1 MKKKVRIFKA
11 GGDTG
16 AYLNK
21 TAQWMM
27 QMGGTPDISQIGYPS
42 QQPQQVSEEDITNL
56 IISDLSNQIP
66 EDQIAFKLVTIHK
79 LEPVVAQQF
88 ISSVKDMLVKQNEE
102 YEDEDVQEEKVA
114 EAEMFTNEE
123 EPEFETEDE
132 QALYQNTSGQD
143 DDDDTEFAAD
153 LIKKYGGSKR
163 NYVNSVLKL
172 VKKQMGGD
180 TKSDDTDP
188 IGENVRKKQTDS
200 FLNTVKNQAVIAQV
214 KDQAEKQYEQMM
226 QQQALQN
233 FIPNYEEQDYMQFGG
248 QRRAMR
254 QFNKAMRNLPV
265 TMQPVTK
272 FDVRRSGL
280 FGRPKEYSIDFGM
293 NPLMQLANPML
304 AGMYGYGRVP
314 TGTKSQGRIVTET
327 VAKANN
333 KNSTKEVASQTNS
346 EAAAKSA
353 QPTLE
358 EMRAAAEAAGDWNYT
373 PEQTTI
379 ENNNTTVNTT
389 VNTPRTN
396 PQTPVNTS
404 PQADNVPVS
413 NHLIGIPEDVTL
425 LYNKDRPNAVYYQKD
440 GKWYIAPNHANEPFY
455 NEEKVFEVTDPER
468 IEKIKTF
475 KPSQYKSSQGLT
487 GKDYIYDRDD
497 YGNWYYRKDNKKHK
511 VTNPE
516 TLKKLNNNENKS
528 VIYGTL
534 ASKPDYYYRITN
546 DNNFVM
552 FKGDPSK
559 HTSKTKPISTI
570 TKKNNHYDWNYLNYN
585 IKFSENPYLKLKEVG
600 GVVNN
605 PFVDPY
611 GNLQKFISGGY
622 DPSQADIDDV
632 YSKDTTDPYF
642 RYGGLTTYQNKGE
655 TNENYCPPGATN
667 CFPRKTQET
676 ETKDEEEATDYK
688 TRLAQEKERKNWE
701 HEYMRRQNPFGN
713 TPNMLG
719 NFGNQIMGN
728 YGFYNPL
735 INNRAL
741 PGLPQYMGS
750 WNKMVGTPYD
760 KRTGQQF
767 MGIPGFN
774 PNAQISNIDV
784 TKTGILGRPKKF
796 SVTYNNNPS
805 GKPEDRRL
813 AGSSFT
819 GMPNMNT
826 DSKSY
831 GNQPGRQ
838 RPFYVGKKYE
848 TDFEDVDN
856 TPRLGNLEY
865 MQQAKANNSKQDTD
879 YTKQFQEQQKA
890 KGLMWNESLN
900 KWVPSTQ
907 EQPVNSQTN
916 LEKVRP
922 VGNITYEQRNRA
934 MSPSPEKLN
943 ELYNRDVFNDY
954 KYGGLHKFLPQAQPG
969 VQTPVTQDER
979 FEPLPM
985 MSSKQAGQNLF
996 NQSRENIMSQ
1006 AQFEPDQYT
1015 QDFKRKDIFGGNAAE
1030 ALPWINA
1037 GVLGAAGMINRYR
1050 DKDREAA
1057 MYENLTADNLYVS
1070 DPSRDR
1076 GDYETNSGLYRPDE
1090 MGQKWNSR
1098 SKQFGGEMD
1107 YEEGDEVDMTEEEL
1121 EEFLANGG
1129 EIY

>member
-27 QMGGTPDISQIGYPS
+27 QIGGTPDISQIGYPS

-88 ISSVKDMLVKQNEE
+88 IGSVKDMLVKQNEE
-102 YEDEDVQEEKVA
+102 GEDEDVQEERVA

-132 QALYQNTSGQD
+132 QALYQNTLGQD

-153 LIKKYGGSKR
+153 LIMKYGGSKR

-200 FLNTVKNQAVIAQV
+200 FVNTVKNQAVIAQV

-280 FGRPKEYSIDFGM
+280 FGRPKEYSIEFGM

-304 AGMYGYGRVP
+304 ASMYGYGRVP

-379 ENNNTTVNTT
+379 ENNRTSSTASNTTRSNTVPNNTENTQTSVENENNT
-389 VNTPRTN
+389 V
-396 PQTPVNTS
+396 V
-404 PQADNVPVS
+404 
-413 NHLIGIPEDVTL
+413 
-425 LYNKDRPNAVYYQKD
+425 
-440 GKWYIAPNHANEPFY
+440 
-455 NEEKVFEVTDPER
+455 
-468 IEKIKTF
+468 
-475 KPSQYKSSQGLT
+475 KPSIKKDKWGRPEGSEWYNYDPDNAKKQKEAQAYFKQKEAERLNQINSNNPAMYMAPDGTYKYRPMSALA
-487 GKDYIYDRDD
+487 DD
-497 YGNWYYRKDNKKHK
+497 D
-511 VTNPE
+511 
-516 TLKKLNNNENKS
+516 L
-528 VIYGTL
+528 
-534 ASKPDYYYRITN
+534 
-546 DNNFVM
+546 
-552 FKGDPSK
+552 
-559 HTSKTKPISTI
+559 ISTI
-570 TKKNNHYDWNYLNYN
+570 VMGGLNWKGILGSPLDFVANKMLGSGAKKASSKLGSAAAKQFLGKGQNMLNPGQKMLN
-585 IKFSENPYLKLKEVG
+585 QGQNMLNRGQGMLNPGQKMLNPPPGYQYRLPFQSG

-622 DPSQADIDDV
+622 DPSQADIDDM
-632 YSKDTTDPYF
+632 YAKDTSDPYF
-642 RYGGLTTYQNKGE
+642 RYGGLTKAQNGIMHPQRAAE
-655 TNENYCPPGATN
+655 YTQERSGQTAENCRPPYTN
-667 CFPRKTQET
+667 CFPRKTKEA
-676 ETKDEEEATDYK
+676 EAKDEEEATDYE
-688 TRLAQEKERKNWE
+688 TRLAQEKKKWE
-701 HEYMRRQNPFGN
+701 QEFMQRQNPFGS

-741 PGLPQYMGS
+741 PGLSQYMGS

-826 DSKSY
+826 NSKSY

-848 TDFEDVDN
+848 TDFEETDN

-907 EQPVNSQTN
+907 EQLVNSQTN

-943 ELYNRDVFNDY
+943 ELYNKDVFNDY

-1057 MYENLTADNLYVS
+1057 MYENLTADNLYAS

>member
-143 DDDDTEFAAD
+143 DDDTEFAAD
-153 LIKKYGGSKR
+153 LIMKYGGSKR

-200 FLNTVKNQAVIAQV
+200 FVNIVKNQAVIAQV

-254 QFNKAMRNLPV
+254 QFNKAMKNLPV

-280 FGRPKEYSIDFGM
+280 FGRPKEYSIEFGM

-304 AGMYGYGRVP
+304 ASMYGYGRVP

-333 KNSTKEVASQTNS
+333 KNSTKEIASQTNS

-358 EMRAAAEAAGDWNYT
+358 EMRAAAEAAGDAGTWGTSPASTTTQEKSNV
-373 PEQTTI
+373 PEGVTKLFEKNPPKVGET
-379 ENNNTTVNTT
+379 NSAYLMRVTGNPGYYNNT
-389 VNTPRTN
+389 
-396 PQTPVNTS
+396 
-404 PQADNVPVS
+404 
-413 NHLIGIPEDVTL
+413 DVW
-425 LYNKDRPNAVYYQKD
+425 D
-440 GKWYIAPNHANEPFY
+440 GTKF
-455 NEEKVFEVTDPER
+455 V
-468 IEKIKTF
+468 
-475 KPSQYKSSQGLT
+475 
-487 GKDYIYDRDD
+487 
-497 YGNWYYRKDNKKHK
+497 GNSLNKKQQ
-511 VTNPE
+511 
-516 TLKKLNNNENKS
+516 
-528 VIYGTL
+528 
-534 ASKPDYYYRITN
+534 
-546 DNNFVM
+546 
-552 FKGDPSK
+552 
-559 HTSKTKPISTI
+559 
-570 TKKNNHYDWNYLNYN
+570 
-585 IKFSENPYLKLKEVG
+585 G
-600 GVVNN
+600 GVIDN
-605 PFVDPY
+605 PMPDQF

-632 YSKDTTDPYF
+632 YSKDTSDPYKASEGWQVTNPNNVVDTYNPRF
-642 RYGGLTTYQNKGE
+642 GSSISNRYPVEQN
-655 TNENYCPPGATN
+655 
-667 CFPRKTQET
+667 Q
-676 ETKDEEEATDYK
+676 
-688 TRLAQEKERKNWE
+688 
-701 HEYMRRQNPFGN
+701 QNPFGN

-826 DSKSY
+826 NSKSY

-838 RPFYVGKKYE
+838 RPFYAGKKYE
-848 TDFEDVDN
+848 TDFEDVDP
-856 TPRLGNLEY
+856 TPRLSNLEY

-1057 MYENLTADNLYVS
+1057 MYENLTADNLYAS

>member
-88 ISSVKDMLVKQNEE
+88 IGSVKDMLVKQNEE
-102 YEDEDVQEEKVA
+102 GEDKDVQEERVA

-132 QALYQNTSGQD
+132 QALYQNTLGQD

-153 LIKKYGGSKR
+153 LIMKYGGSKR

-200 FLNTVKNQAVIAQV
+200 FVNTVKNQAVIAQV

-254 QFNKAMRNLPV
+254 QFNRAMRNLPV

-280 FGRPKEYSIDFGM
+280 FGRPKEYSMEFGM

-304 AGMYGYGRVP
+304 ASMYGYGRIP

-346 EAAAKSA
+346 EAAAKSS

-358 EMRAAAEAAGDWNYT
+358 EMRAAAEAAGDWGYT
-373 PEQTTI
+373 P
-379 ENNNTTVNTT
+379 
-389 VNTPRTN
+389 
-396 PQTPVNTS
+396 PQTNTGNTQS
-404 PQADNVPVS
+404 V
-413 NHLIGIPEDVTL
+413 EDKNDV
-425 LYNKDRPNAVYYQKD
+425 V
-440 GKWYIAPNHANEPFY
+440 
-455 NEEKVFEVTDPER
+455 V
-468 IEKIKTF
+468 
-475 KPSQYKSSQGLT
+475 KPSVKKDKWGRPEGSEWYNFDPDKKTWLQETQSDGYK
-487 GKDYIYDRDD
+487 
-497 YGNWYYRKDNKKHK
+497 
-511 VTNPE
+511 
-516 TLKKLNNNENKS
+516 
-528 VIYGTL
+528 
-534 ASKPDYYYRITN
+534 
-546 DNNFVM
+546 
-552 FKGDPSK
+552 K
-559 HTSKTKPISTI
+559 HTSTNKGASLNPVENLLNTP
-570 TKKNNHYDWNYLNYN
+570 NNILSKMYQ
-585 IKFSENPYLKLKEVG
+585 IG

-642 RYGGLTTYQNKGE
+642 KYGGLTEYEDKGE
-655 TNENYCPPGATN
+655 VTE
-667 CFPRKTQET
+667 ET
-676 ETKDEEEATDYK
+676 DFE
-688 TRLAQEKERKNWE
+688 TRLAEEKKKWEQEF
-701 HEYMRRQNPFGN
+701 MQRQNPFGS

-719 NFGNQIMGN
+719 NFGNQIRGN

-826 DSKSY
+826 NSKSY

-848 TDFEDVDN
+848 TDFEETDN

-907 EQPVNSQTN
+907 EQLVNSQTN

-943 ELYNRDVFNDY
+943 ELYNKDVFNDY

-1057 MYENLTADNLYVS
+1057 MYENLTSDNLYAS

>member
-42 QQPQQVSEEDITNL
+42 QQPQPQQVSEEDITNL

-102 YEDEDVQEEKVA
+102 YEDEDVQEERVA

-280 FGRPKEYSIDFGM
+280 FGRPKEYSIEFGM

-304 AGMYGYGRVP
+304 ASMYGYGRVP

-358 EMRAAAEAAGDWNYT
+358 EMRAAAEAAGDAGTWGTSLVSTTTQEKSNV
-373 PEQTTI
+373 PEGVTKLFEKNPPKVGET
-379 ENNNTTVNTT
+379 NSAYLMRVTGNPGYYNNT
-389 VNTPRTN
+389 
-396 PQTPVNTS
+396 
-404 PQADNVPVS
+404 
-413 NHLIGIPEDVTL
+413 DVW
-425 LYNKDRPNAVYYQKD
+425 D
-440 GKWYIAPNHANEPFY
+440 GTKF
-455 NEEKVFEVTDPER
+455 V
-468 IEKIKTF
+468 
-475 KPSQYKSSQGLT
+475 
-487 GKDYIYDRDD
+487 
-497 YGNWYYRKDNKKHK
+497 GNSLNKKQQ
-511 VTNPE
+511 
-516 TLKKLNNNENKS
+516 
-528 VIYGTL
+528 
-534 ASKPDYYYRITN
+534 
-546 DNNFVM
+546 
-552 FKGDPSK
+552 
-559 HTSKTKPISTI
+559 
-570 TKKNNHYDWNYLNYN
+570 
-585 IKFSENPYLKLKEVG
+585 G
-600 GVVNN
+600 GVIDN
-605 PFVDPY
+605 PMPDQF

-632 YSKDTTDPYF
+632 YSKDTSDPYF

-796 SVTYNNNPS
+796 SVTYNNPS

-848 TDFEDVDN
+848 TDFEDVDT

-900 KWVPSTQ
+900 KWVPSI
-907 EQPVNSQTN
+907 PV
-916 LEKVRP
+916 
-922 VGNITYEQRNRA
+922 
-934 MSPSPEKLN
+934 
-943 ELYNRDVFNDY
+943 RDL
-954 KYGGLHKFLPQAQPG
+954 KYGGLHKFLPQAEPG
-969 VQTPVTQDER
+969 AQTPVTQDER

-1057 MYENLTADNLYVS
+1057 MYENLTADNLYAS